1 MNATLPLADTHVH
14 LLAGLDDGPR
24 DEDEALALCRQLVAE
39 GVRTATALAHQ
50 NAMFPDNS
58 PTKIAEATTQLVKLL
73 AEKNIPL
80 TVCPTGEV
88 VLSDDLVSRWTNNE
102 LQSVGGA
109 KKYLLVEMPHRAFL
123 DPRPAATA
131 LRKLGVRMIVA
142 HAERYEPM
150 LFDPGFTAECIASGC
165 LVQVTTDAF
174 TMASERESAAL
185 REWGTRGMIHLLGS
199 DGHRIDY
206 RRPQWR
212 DGYRI
217 FQRMVGA
224 PTAEKVGSIWGS
236 AVLQGLNVNPPAPK
250 PRQKSWFNRMFGF

>member
-1 MNATLPLADTHVH
+1 MPESMPLADTHVH

-24 DEDEALALCRQLVAE
+24 DTDEALALCRQLVAE

-50 NAMFPDNS
+50 NDMFPDNT
-58 PTKIAEATTQLVKLL
+58 PQKITEATAALVKLL
-73 AEKNIPL
+73 AERKIPL
-80 TVCPTGEV
+80 GVCPTGEV
-88 VLSDDLVSRWTNNE
+88 VLSDNLVTRWTNGE

-131 LRKLGVRMIVA
+131 LRQLGVRMIVA

-150 LFDPGFTAECIASGC
+150 LHDPGFTEQCIAAGC
-165 LVQVTTDAF
+165 LIQVTTDAF
-174 TMASERESAAL
+174 TMASDRELAAL

-206 RRPQWR
+206 RRPQWK
-212 DGYRI
+212 DGFRI
-217 FQRMVGA
+217 FQRLVGA
-224 PTAEKVGSIWGS
+224 PAAEKVASIWGS

-250 PRQKSWFNRMFGF
+250 PKQKTWFGKMFGL

>member
-24 DEDEALALCRQLVAE
+24 DTDEALALCRQLVAE

-50 NAMFPDNS
+50 NAMFPDNT
-58 PTKIAEATTQLVKLL
+58 PAKITEATAHLVNLL
-73 AEKNIPL
+73 KEKNIPL
-80 TVCPTGEV
+80 AVYPTGEV
-88 VLSDDLVSRWTNNE
+88 VLSDDLVARWLNNE

-109 KKYLLVEMPHRAFL
+109 KKYLLVEMPHGAFL

-142 HAERYEPM
+142 HAERYEQM
-150 LFDPGFTAECIASGC
+150 LLDPNYTSECIAAGC
-165 LVQVTTDAF
+165 LIQVTTEAF
-174 TMASERESAAL
+174 SMASDRESAAL
-185 REWGTRGMIHLLGS
+185 KEWATRGMIHLLGS
-199 DGHRIDY
+199 DGHRIDF

-212 DGYRI
+212 DGFRL

-224 PTAEKVGSIWGS
+224 PAAEKVGSIWGS

-250 PRQKSWFNRMFGF
+250 PRQKSWLNRMFGF